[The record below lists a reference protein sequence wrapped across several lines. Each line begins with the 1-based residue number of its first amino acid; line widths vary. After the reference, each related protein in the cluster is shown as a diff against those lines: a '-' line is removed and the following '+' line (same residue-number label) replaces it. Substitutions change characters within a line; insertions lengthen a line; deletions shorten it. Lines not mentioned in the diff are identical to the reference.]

1 MRTPTALLLSLLL
14 LSLGSALLLAL
25 PRHGSPPTSRSTAL
39 WVAEV
44 TVTNLDNGQSVQIE
58 AGAPLSL
65 AAYRAGMRLSFQC
78 KQGTCKSCTTLL
90 DGKAVDTCRTKVP
103 DKSKVTLKKKPRL

>member
-1 MRTPTALLLSLLL
+1 MRTLPSLLLLSLL
-14 LSLGSALLLAL
+14 LSLGSALLLSR
-25 PRHGSPPTSRSTAL
+25 PRVASRTSLLAT
-39 WVAEV
+39 EV
-44 TVTNLDNGQSVQIE
+44 TVTNLDNGQSIKIE